1 MHRLYEQMQVT
12 THWKVR
18 SLCYIESFS
27 KSINFYVQFFL
38 LYIITFIEFILTTFH
53 GYRFQYVAAK
63 INKHEVF

>member
-1 MHRLYEQMQVT
+1 MQVT

-63 INKHEVF
+63 INKREDF